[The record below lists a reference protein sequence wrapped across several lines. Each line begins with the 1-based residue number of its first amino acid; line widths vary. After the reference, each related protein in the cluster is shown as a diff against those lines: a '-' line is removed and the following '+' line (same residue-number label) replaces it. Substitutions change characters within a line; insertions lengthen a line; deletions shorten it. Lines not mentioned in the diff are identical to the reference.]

1 MQKIIALAEK
11 VLNGQDITK
20 EEAEFLINV
29 SDDDTMLLLAMAD
42 KIRQNMP
49 AMLLIAVQS
58 STAQR

>member
-1 MQKIIALAEK
+1 MWITMQKIIALADK

-42 KIRQNMP
+42 KIRQKYAGQP
-49 AMLLIAVQS
+49 VHFWW
-58 STAQR
+58 